1 MLLASGVSTTSRP
14 EGCINLLESVFV
26 PRSRSGF
33 ALILSVVLVLVAST
47 GVLLW
52 FQQAIRSRF
61 QSEAFLENQR
71 LFHDMQ
77 VAVQVSTTSLQSR
90 TANDLQSEQTV
101 DDALAPVLPGWTGMS
116 EPAQNDLLL
125 TLRPPPKTGTF
136 ALEALLRI
144 KPLELSVIPWV
155 LFQPADPH
163 VPTWLELDSTE
174 LAATSAN
181 RSRRW
186 LAETSAGISPDHT
199 FPHGSQIVWQSTQ
212 FSVTFADG
220 TTQTYSLSGQ
230 PLTLRTEGDLLWEM
244 DFRQAGVP
252 WLWVDVAGNLTL
264 RLPSSS
270 SQHLSATPV
279 AFVNVG
285 GDLKL
290 QRQAGGFGAGQV
302 GGFFRM
308 LGDSCAEMSSG
319 LTVYWTGSL
328 ACETYRDGAGQI
340 RLRSGSAPSSVPEP
354 FVRNVLQPDGV
365 RIIED

>member
-1 MLLASGVSTTSRP
+1 M
-14 EGCINLLESVFV
+14 
-26 PRSRSGF
+26 
-33 ALILSVVLVLVAST
+33 LVAST

-90 TANDLQSEQTV
+90 TADDLQSEQTV

-125 TLRPPPKTGTF
+125 TLRPPPETGTF

-199 FPHGSQIVWQSTQ
+199 FPHGSQIV
-212 FSVTFADG
+212 
-220 TTQTYSLSGQ
+220 
-230 PLTLRTEGDLLWEM
+230 
-244 DFRQAGVP
+244 
-252 WLWVDVAGNLTL
+252 
-264 RLPSSS
+264 
-270 SQHLSATPV
+270 
-279 AFVNVG
+279 
-285 GDLKL
+285 
-290 QRQAGGFGAGQV
+290 
-302 GGFFRM
+302 
-308 LGDSCAEMSSG
+308 
-319 LTVYWTGSL
+319 
-328 ACETYRDGAGQI
+328 
-340 RLRSGSAPSSVPEP
+340 
-354 FVRNVLQPDGV
+354 
-365 RIIED
+365 